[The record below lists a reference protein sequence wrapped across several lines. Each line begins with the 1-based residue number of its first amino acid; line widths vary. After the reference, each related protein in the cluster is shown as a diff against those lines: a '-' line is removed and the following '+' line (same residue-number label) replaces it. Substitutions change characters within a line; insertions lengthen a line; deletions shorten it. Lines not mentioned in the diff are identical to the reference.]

1 MAKILASFCIAG
13 GTIGT
18 LFAAFVLSAE
28 LPGEGLKEPN
38 DRKQAAPSEPSSD
51 AKRVSV
57 ATARERAKLMHEIYA
72 ATLEMMH
79 DRYFHDNRAVVPAR
93 ALEDVFS
100 ELAKES
106 KVEARWI
113 SVNTRA
119 MGLRHE
125 PRNEFEK
132 QAAAEISAGKDE
144 YELVEKGFY
153 HRAGAIPLAD
163 RCVNCHAGFFKTP
176 PKSPRFAGL
185 VISVPVH
192 EE

>member
-13 GTIGT
+13 GTIGA
-18 LFAAFVLSAE
+18 LFAAFALSAE
-28 LPGEGLKEPN
+28 LPGEAEKTPN
-38 DRKQAAPSEPSSD
+38 DRKQAAPNEPSSD
-51 AKRVSV
+51 GKRVSV
-57 ATARERAKLMHEIYA
+57 ATTRERAKLMHEIYA

-153 HRAGAIPLAD
+153 HRAGAIPLAAG
-163 RCVNCHAGFFKTP
+163 CVNCHAGFFKTP

-185 VISVPVH
+185 VISVPVNK
-192 EE
+192 E